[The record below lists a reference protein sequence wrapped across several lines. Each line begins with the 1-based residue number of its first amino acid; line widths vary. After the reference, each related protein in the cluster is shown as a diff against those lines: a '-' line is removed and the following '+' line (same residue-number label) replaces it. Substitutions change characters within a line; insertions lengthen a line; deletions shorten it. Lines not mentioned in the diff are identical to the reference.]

1 MKRKLA
7 GHRVLLLSDPWQ
19 IGYASMVA
27 FDDTFRRGVIQFD
40 GNARFPRDRKEAGES
55 ILCAENPKPEV
66 ISIGK

>member
-1 MKRKLA
+1 
-7 GHRVLLLSDPWQ
+7 
-19 IGYASMVA
+19 MVA